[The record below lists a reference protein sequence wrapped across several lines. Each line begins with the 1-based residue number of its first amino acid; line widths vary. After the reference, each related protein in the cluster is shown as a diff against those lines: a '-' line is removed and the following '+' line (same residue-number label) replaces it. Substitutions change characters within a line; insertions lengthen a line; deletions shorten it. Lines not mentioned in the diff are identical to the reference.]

1 MNLMSFVKRIA
12 PFVLTFAVGLLI
24 ASFFVTVAA
33 PSFQFRR
40 GFSRHRE
47 MDRQM
52 RMENDRLRDENN
64 RLQKRLAE
72 MEQEKRDWVLD
83 TVEVPNPPAPAYAV
97 PPPPA
102 PPVMPMR
109 TVPSKAR

>member
-1 MNLMSFVKRIA
+1 MNFLSLIKRVA
-12 PFVLTFAVGLLI
+12 PFVLTFAVGLFI

-40 GFSRHRE
+40 GFTRHRE

-52 RMENDRLRDENN
+52 RIENERLREENN
-64 RLQKRLAE
+64 RLRNRLAE
-72 MEQEKRDWVLD
+72 MEKRDWVL
-83 TVEVPNPPAPAYAV
+83 EELP

-102 PPVMPMR
+102 MPMK
-109 TVPSKAR
+109 TVPYKGR